1 MNKDLENFEGEKAPD
16 VMAVILTL
24 VFLAYTAWSLTG
36 CTVHF
41 GIDYTGKTDK
51 SNVSESPNFRRGQ

>member
-1 MNKDLENFEGEKAPD
+1 MDDKIIER
-16 VMAVILTL
+16 MAVVTFAAIIVVWL
-24 VFLAYTAWSLTG
+24 SG

-51 SNVSESPNFRRGQ
+51 SNVSESPNFRREK

>member
-1 MNKDLENFEGEKAPD
+1 MEEQANVINKL
-16 VMAVILTL
+16 AVITL
-24 VFLAYTAWSLTG
+24 GAIILVWLSG

-51 SNVSESPNFRRGQ
+51 SNVSESPNFRQAKGGRNDN